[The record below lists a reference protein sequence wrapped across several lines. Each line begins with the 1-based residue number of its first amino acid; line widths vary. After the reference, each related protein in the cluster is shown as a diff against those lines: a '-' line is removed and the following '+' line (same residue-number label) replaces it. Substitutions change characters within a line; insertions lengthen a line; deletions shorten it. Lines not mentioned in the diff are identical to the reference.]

1 MKNYT
6 LVTDAISRMNLISDK
21 DGSRSH
27 SSFSC
32 APLAKPE
39 NVDLGSEYAQASTV
53 LIFY

>member
-27 SSFSC
+27 SSFN

-39 NVDLGSEYAQASTV
+39 NVDLVSEYAQASILLT
-53 LIFY
+53 IC